1 MRVHGPDWERVSFF
15 ITSIGF
21 RRKLD
26 DSVQRNLDVREVGL
40 REVVEVRVTFVD
52 RVDSGSV
59 FRVYTGKMR

>member
-26 DSVQRNLDVREVGL
+26 DSVQRNLDIWEVGL
-40 REVVEVRVTFVD
+40 RQIMEICVQTTQDGLAFSR
-52 RVDSGSV
+52 
-59 FRVYTGKMR
+59 Y